1 MALKERN
8 MISTNCE
15 VMLQQSF
22 SGVPLSLVKRMLL
35 AKHNSGHGI
44 KYSEEMRSFA
54 MTLQFYS
61 AKAYEFVRKTFDLAL
76 PHQAQIRKWYGKVS
90 AEPGLTEQAFDAIE
104 QRVAEANVIGKKV
117 VFSLML
123 DEMAIKKHI
132 SWDGQKFRGYI
143 DIGNGIIDDSLPEAK
158 DALVL
163 MAVCVNGSW
172 KVPLAYFLVNGLD
185 GKERANIVR
194 LCNEKLSDT
203 GALVVSLTC
212 DGPSCHFSMLSELGA
227 NLDPSSMKP
236 YFFNPSDAEAKIYV
250 LLDACHMLKLVRNT
264 LADKGILFDSN
275 GGKILWQYL
284 VSLEKLQDKEGLRL
298 ANKLKPMHIRWQ
310 QQKMKV
316 NIAAQTLSSS
326 VADAIEYCTNDLKLK
341 AFEGSEATVK
351 FIRLFDHLFDVL
363 NSRNTFAKG
372 FKSALRL
379 GNKQSWNPFLDDCYQ
394 YIKGLRAADGTL
406 IQFTRRKTAFI
417 GFMTNIRSIQGLFN
431 DHVEKDESPMKYL
444 LTYKF
449 SQDHLELF
457 FGAVRAA
464 GGFNNNP
471 TSQQFTAAYK
481 RLLMRT
487 NVKGGQ
493 GNCIRQDM
501 TGILNVTGDTYR
513 VREHDITITDAA
525 LARKYDITDKN
536 FQQLDHDYAEI
547 PNITSISEYKQAAIS
562 YIAGYVAKMAS
573 KKLLCITCIAALGS
587 KTRKPVHTFISFKD
601 RGGLWKPAAS
611 VVKVCEVTELRVQ
624 KMLAFTSG
632 KLPQGKGVLQGV
644 TSCVLQDLDIS
655 KIFNDLDQHMFE
667 STATDNHIFILI
679 KTIASCYCKIR
690 FHHLA
695 KETTQRISG
704 DIVRKRLN
712 KLVLFKHQ

>member
-1 MALKERN
+1 M
-8 MISTNCE
+8 
-15 VMLQQSF
+15 
-22 SGVPLSLVKRMLL
+22 
-35 AKHNSGHGI
+35 
-44 KYSEEMRSFA
+44 
-54 MTLQFYS
+54 
-61 AKAYEFVRKTFDLAL
+61 FD
-76 PHQAQIRKWYGKVS
+76 
-90 AEPGLTEQAFDAIE
+90 
-104 QRVAEANVIGKKV
+104 
-117 VFSLML
+117 
-123 DEMAIKKHI
+123 
-132 SWDGQKFRGYI
+132 
-143 DIGNGIIDDSLPEAK
+143 
-158 DALVL
+158 
-163 MAVCVNGSW
+163 
-172 KVPLAYFLVNGLD
+172 
-185 GKERANIVR
+185 
-194 LCNEKLSDT
+194 
-203 GALVVSLTC
+203 
-212 DGPSCHFSMLSELGA
+212 
-227 NLDPSSMKP
+227 
-236 YFFNPSDAEAKIYV
+236 
-250 LLDACHMLKLVRNT
+250 
-264 LADKGILFDSN
+264 
-275 GGKILWQYL
+275 
-284 VSLEKLQDKEGLRL
+284 
-298 ANKLKPMHIRWQ
+298 
-310 QQKMKV
+310 
-316 NIAAQTLSSS
+316 
-326 VADAIEYCTNDLKLK
+326 
-341 AFEGSEATVK
+341 
-351 FIRLFDHLFDVL
+351 
-363 NSRNTFAKG
+363 
-372 FKSALRL
+372 
-379 GNKQSWNPFLDDCYQ
+379 
-394 YIKGLRAADGTL
+394 
-406 IQFTRRKTAFI
+406 
-417 GFMTNIRSIQGLFN
+417 

-601 RGGLWKPAAS
+601 RGGLWKPSAS